1 MHRHGQPA
9 AQSSVRGT
17 LPKGVS
23 FYSGYKPSPKTPNAK
38 PFSVAMPAFVAAATS
53 SPGDEHVIAEHTP
66 ISFQSSLGSCVANCV
81 GDLLEIVIGLEDPA
95 KVVQISRLH
104 LYWNARSYTRDTD
117 KDEGTQIA
125 NAIDSLRTLGV
136 CRESTWPYDVS
147 KVFAQPPLRA
157 YQESLDNKVLE
168 YYRVY
173 GGQTSRADGVEAA
186 VRANHP
192 VTVAT
197 AVDNAFL
204 AYRGGGDAIKPP
216 TSWVGF
222 HAMIV
227 VGVRQ
232 GKNGREFLLRN
243 SWGAGW
249 GDDGHAWVEE
259 SYIGWDQTG
268 DTWVVTRVPSLV
280 F

>member
-1 MHRHGQPA
+1 LEKA
-9 AQSSVRGT
+9 S
-17 LPKGVS
+17 GVVTCVT
-23 FYSGYKPSPKTPNAK
+23 FFSGYKPSLSTPHVK
-38 PFSVAMPAFVAAATS
+38 SFSVAQSAFVAAAVS
-53 SPGDEHVIAEHTP
+53 NPGDEHIITEHTS
-66 ISFQSSLGSCVANCV
+66 ISNQLSLSSCVANCV
-81 GDLLEIVIGLEDPA
+81 GDLLEIVIGLEDPT
-95 KVVQISRLH
+95 KVVQLSRLH
-104 LYWNARSYTRDTD
+104 LYWSARSYTRDTGV
-117 KDEGTQIA
+117 DEGTTIA
-125 NAIDSLRTLGV
+125 NAVDSLRTLGV

-157 YQESLDNKVLE
+157 YQESLDNKILE

-192 VTVAT
+192 VTIAT
-197 AVDNAFL
+197 AVDNSFL

-216 TSWVGF
+216 SSWVGY

-232 GKNGREFLLRN
+232 GKSGREFLLRN
-243 SWGAGW
+243 SWGDGW
-249 GDDGHAWVEE
+249 GDDGRVWVDE
-259 SYIGWDQTG
+259 SYISFEQTS